1 MINLEDI
8 GYFLFMQEQEEEADN
23 NNNDEQEEDYSGEQ
37 TAYNTLT
44 E

>member
-1 MINLEDI
+1 MIDLNDI
-8 GYFLFMQEQEEEADN
+8 GYFLFMQEQEEADN
-23 NNNDEQEEDYSGEQ
+23 NNNDKQEEDYSGEQ

>member
-8 GYFLFMQEQEEEADN
+8 GYFLFMQEQEEEADKDN
-23 NNNDEQEEDYSGEQ
+23 NEELKEDYSREQ

>member
-8 GYFLFMQEQEEEADN
+8 GYFLFMQEQEEEAN
-23 NNNDEQEEDYSGEQ
+23 NNNNEEQKEDYSGEQ

>member
-8 GYFLFMQEQEEEADN
+8 GYYLFMQEQEQKDN
-23 NNNDEQEEDYSGEQ
+23 DNDEEQKEDYSGKQ
-37 TAYNTLT
+37 TAYNRLT